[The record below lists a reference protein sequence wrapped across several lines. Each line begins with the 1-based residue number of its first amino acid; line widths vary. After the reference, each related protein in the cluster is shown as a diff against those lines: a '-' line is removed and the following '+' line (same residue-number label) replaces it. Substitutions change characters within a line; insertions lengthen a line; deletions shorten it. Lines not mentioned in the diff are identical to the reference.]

1 MKSLLEISNLTCGY
15 DSIKIL
21 NDINL
26 TVKEGQI
33 VSLLGVNGA
42 GKTTLINSIL
52 VYRKSLMAK

>member
-26 TVKEGQI
+26 NVKEGQI

-42 GKTTLINSIL
+42 GKTTLINSIFGFQ
-52 VYRKSLMAK
+52 KSLMAK

>member
-1 MKSLLEISNLTCGY
+1 MNSLLEISNLTCGY

-26 TVKEGQI
+26 NVKEGQI

-42 GKTTLINSIL
+42 GKTTLINSIFGFIENL
-52 VYRKSLMAK
+52 